1 MALNGHKAV
10 HQLFH
15 RAVLRVGVGIN
26 WAGLDDVDRDAAR
39 AKIPRQAAR
48 QPLQGRFAERIGRH
62 SRHWHAIAIDR
73 ADDNNAP
80 AFRHAARRF
89 DGGMVGG
96 VNIDAEQAI
105 DGIAV
110 LLESVTEKRD
120 PGIDH

>member
-39 AKIPRQAAR
+39 AKSRAGAPA
-48 QPLQGRFAERIGRH
+48 LQGRFADRIGRH

-89 DGGMVGG
+89 DGGMVG
-96 VNIDAEQAI
+96 A
-105 DGIAV
+105 
-110 LLESVTEKRD
+110 
-120 PGIDH
+120 